1 MTNKEKKFAQK
12 KLNQIWTLKILV
24 SLVSEHNKLLN
35 TTKKFQ
41 LLSKSANY
49 TTLDDKQNAPYI
61 MYYFFTK
68 YIVFYNYTYVV

>member
-24 SLVSEHNKLLN
+24 SLVSKQNKLFN

-41 LLSKSANY
+41 LVSKSANY
-49 TTLDDKQNAPYI
+49 TTW
-61 MYYFFTK
+61 
-68 YIVFYNYTYVV
+68 

>member
-1 MTNKEKKFAQK
+1 M
-12 KLNQIWTLKILV
+12 ILV
-24 SLVSEHNKLLN
+24 VLVSEHNKLLN

-68 YIVFYNYTYVV
+68 YIVFYNYI